1 MAHPIHSPS
10 YIILAELLT
19 ERRKELGLLQA
30 EVAVILNKP
39 QSFVSKYESA
49 GRRLD
54 FIELIDVLGA
64 LKTNPHDFL
73 DQLTS
78 RLDSHQVP
86 ANFMR

>member
-10 YIILAELLT
+10 YIVLAELLT

-30 EVAVILNKP
+30 EVAVMLNKP

-54 FIELIDVLGA
+54 FIELIDVLRA
-64 LKTNPHDFL
+64 LKTDPHGFL

-78 RLDSHQVP
+78 QLDARQVTT
-86 ANFMR
+86 NFMR